1 MIRTKIPQNVYLQGL
16 QGTPITNAF
25 TELKKK
31 STSMLGYP
39 PYPALSGVGG
49 EAKAYYCI
57 QDPSQNGQITM
68 DRADY

>member
-1 MIRTKIPQNVYLQGL
+1 
-16 QGTPITNAF
+16 
-25 TELKKK
+25 
-31 STSMLGYP
+31 MLGYP

-68 DRADY
+68 DRADYGGMVTALWHFGLRC